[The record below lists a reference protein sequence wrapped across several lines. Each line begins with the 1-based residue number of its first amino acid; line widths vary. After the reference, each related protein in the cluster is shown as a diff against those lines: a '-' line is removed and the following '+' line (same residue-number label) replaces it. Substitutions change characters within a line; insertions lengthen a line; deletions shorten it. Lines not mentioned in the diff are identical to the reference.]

1 MLEINL
7 HSINIEPS
15 FRDVPIARFANHNV
29 DDKNSP
35 SLWKIYWIVWIFEQ
49 INMNLRVQKFKMI
62 TIQSILQIKCKQ
74 LMNEIL

>member
-35 SLWKIYWIVWIFEQ
+35 SLWKIY
-49 INMNLRVQKFKMI
+49 
-62 TIQSILQIKCKQ
+62 
-74 LMNEIL
+74 